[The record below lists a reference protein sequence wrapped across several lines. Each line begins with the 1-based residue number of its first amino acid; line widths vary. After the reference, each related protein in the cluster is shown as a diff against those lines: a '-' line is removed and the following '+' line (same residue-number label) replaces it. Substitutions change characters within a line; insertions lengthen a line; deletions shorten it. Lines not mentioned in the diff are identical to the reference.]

1 MISRERI
8 LKLDVLTPDNT
19 RILTANNRQ
28 FSIPIVTNA
37 VTGQSESMLII
48 KGMDIPEIERN
59 SEISVIT
66 YMRSGERIKYP
77 GFVSLSTEYQL
88 NVLLRTARGQV
99 MEERRRYYKVEAD
112 IQCIINSIEREG
124 GRIALTKPATA
135 KIKDMNIGGVFLAF
149 CNEDMRKDDKLMLS
163 MELGNKMIDVAA
175 EIIRVQYNAAG
186 DPAGYGCRFLNVTPS
201 MEEVFARFV
210 FNVQLENLRKEEEA
224 AENEERL

>member
-19 RILTANNRQ
+19 RILTANSRQ
-28 FSIPIVTNA
+28 FSIPIVTNS
-37 VTGQSESMLII
+37 VTGQSETMLIV
-48 KGMDIPEIERN
+48 KGRDIPEIERN

-88 NVLLRTARGQV
+88 NVLLRTSRGQV

-112 IQCIINSIEREG
+112 IQCIINSIERNG

-135 KIKDMNIGGVFLAF
+135 KIKDMNIGGVFL
-149 CNEDMRKDDKLMLS
+149 CYCDEDMRQGDRLMLS
-163 MELGNKMIDVAA
+163 MELGNKMVDVAA
-175 EIIRVQYNAAG
+175 EIVRVQINAAG
-186 DPAGYGCRFLNVTPS
+186 DPTGYGCKFLNVPPS
-201 MEEVFARFV
+201 LEEVFARFV
-210 FNVQLENLRKEEEA
+210 FNVQLENLKKEEE
-224 AENEERL
+224 ENEERL

>member
-19 RILTANNRQ
+19 RILTANSRQ
-28 FSIPIVTNA
+28 FSIPIVTNS
-37 VTGQSESMLII
+37 VTGQSETMLIV
-48 KGMDIPEIERN
+48 KGRDIPEIERN

-88 NVLLRTARGQV
+88 NVLLRTSRGQV

-112 IQCIINSIEREG
+112 IQCIINSIERDG

-135 KIKDMNIGGVFLAF
+135 KIKDMNIGGVFL
-149 CNEDMRKDDKLMLS
+149 CYCDEDMRQGDRLMLS
-163 MELGNKMIDVAA
+163 MELGSKMVDVAA
-175 EIIRVQYNAAG
+175 EIVRVQFNAAG
-186 DPAGYGCRFLNVTPS
+186 DPTGYGCKFLNVPPS
-201 MEEVFARFV
+201 LEEVFARFV
-210 FNVQLENLRKEEEA
+210 FNVQLENLKKEEE
-224 AENEERL
+224 ENEERL

>member
-19 RILTANNRQ
+19 RILTANSRQ
-28 FSIPIVTNA
+28 FSIPIVTNS
-37 VTGQSESMLII
+37 VTGQSETMLII
-48 KGMDIPEIERN
+48 KGRDIPEIERN

-112 IQCIINSIEREG
+112 IRCIINSIEREG

-135 KIKDMNIGGVFLAF
+135 KIKDMNIGGVFL
-149 CNEDMRKDDKLMLS
+149 CYCDEDMRQGDKLMLS
-163 MELGNKMIDVAA
+163 MELGNKMVDVAA
-175 EIIRVQYNAAG
+175 EIVRVQINAAG
-186 DPAGYGCRFLNVTPS
+186 DPTGYGCKFLNVPPS
-201 MEEVFARFV
+201 LEEVFARFV
-210 FNVQLENLRKEEEA
+210 FNVQLENLKKEEE
-224 AENEERL
+224 ENEEML

>member
-1 MISRERI
+1 MLSRERI

-19 RILTANNRQ
+19 KILSASNKQ
-28 FSIPIVTNA
+28 FSLPVVTNN
-37 VTGQSESMLII
+37 VTGQSETMLII
-48 KGMDIPEIERN
+48 KGRDIPEIDRN

-88 NVLLRTARGQV
+88 NVLLRTARAQV

-112 IQCIINSIEREG
+112 IHCIINSIERDGE
-124 GRIALTKPATA
+124 RIPLTKPATA
-135 KIKDMNIGGVFLAF
+135 RIKDMNIGGVFLCF
-149 CNEDMRKDDKLMLS
+149 CNEDLRKYDRLLLS

-175 EIIRVQYNAAG
+175 EIIRVQFNAAG
-186 DPAGYGCRFLNVTPS
+186 DPTGYGCRFLNVPPS

-210 FNVQLENLRKEEEA
+210 FNVQLENLKKEEEDQD
-224 AENEERL
+224 RM